1 MVPFLCEFLSILNS
15 LEIFYLFG
23 SNGYLRTRW
32 SSLSTQSLADGAV
45 SLWIPFYRCREKFTM
60 QHWSFGVNA
69 FIRSIFYPQHLL
81 FWATLLSHI
90 ITFLFGGSV
99 LSMIVHRLATSNSI
113 MRSQYSVVHLSAW
126 AQECSCCVNIIKLQ
140 HRSINMVLWMR
151 HELSTTTYLRCISWS
166 SGHMLVLHF
175 GRLSG
180 HRQISRDAI

>member
-1 MVPFLCEFLSILNS
+1 MVPFLCEFHSIDAEKSLLCSIGHLEWMRLLGLSFILN
-15 LEIFYLFG
+15 
-23 SNGYLRTRW
+23 
-32 SSLSTQSLADGAV
+32 
-45 SLWIPFYRCREKFTM
+45 
-60 QHWSFGVNA
+60 
-69 FIRSIFYPQHLL
+69 